1 MPRHIAISDNEIAQR
16 MEALV
21 NASNNRYRVTVQVAM
36 RAKRRR
42 FEALDDD
49 ESTIKPVI
57 QAVVEMSDELTE
69 PEILPDTNL

>member
-1 MPRHIAISDNEIAQR
+1 MPRHIAIDDNEIAQR

-49 ESTIKPVI
+49 EGTIKPVV

-69 PEILPDTNL
+69 PEILPDTTV